1 MMVNKTY
8 CRLTLF
14 RHCVAFKRHPHGLGV
29 AAEISDNIQVLG
41 VNVLTTLGAFCSESV
56 K

>member
-1 MMVNKTY
+1 MTY

-14 RHCVAFKRHPHGLGV
+14 RHCVALKRHPHGLGV
-29 AAEISDNIQVLG
+29 AAEISHNVQVLG
-41 VNVLTTLGAFCSESV
+41 VNVLAALGAFCSERV